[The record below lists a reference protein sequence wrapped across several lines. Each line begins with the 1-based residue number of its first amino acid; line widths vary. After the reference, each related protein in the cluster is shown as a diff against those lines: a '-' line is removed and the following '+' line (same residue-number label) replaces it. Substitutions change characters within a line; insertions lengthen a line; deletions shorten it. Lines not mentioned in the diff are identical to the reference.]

1 MHMYL
6 LNTCYLP
13 GSGKTDGASPG
24 ASLFVMEKWTIS
36 MEANEM
42 VYDTGKDYEEK
53 EWVLW

>member
-53 EWVLW
+53 EWVL